1 VKLIGVLS
9 WLARPTRNALITIG
23 ISVVLFVAL
32 NLLAY
37 LAMPSSVRPRTND
50 VFNSVSWPHSAVGQ
64 RVLAGVFGTEDWRQA
79 IRYNEASPNFAM
91 HPTLNFITEPVRNEH
106 FTMGPEGVRLE
117 PGWSDDFVRQQ
128 LKNSTHLIFVM
139 GGSTVLGHGV
149 GADHTIS
156 YHMNEALHGGGG
168 TALNFG
174 SQAYDQHRDIEKLVY
189 LLREGFRPDRVIFLN
204 GWNDILGMARSNL
217 RVQDKLVY
225 HGFAT
230 NRGEIAFT
238 PGDRADDRRHF
249 RLFLESLPA
258 YRLLE
263 SVKRRSINLDRM
275 LAERDAF
282 TQGFDFYEAEF
293 LYLHWADFADRHR
306 ELLKKQIVE
315 NFAANLKFMRG
326 LSVGFGFKFYS
337 FYQPIGLLDPDNPF
351 VGDPARTAP
360 GYAYVQEMDGVI
372 RHNIAS
378 GKLPMTDI
386 SQALRDLPGAKFVD
400 VAHYSPIASKA
411 LAREILRYVMLDA
424 ASTLEPKQ

>member
-1 VKLIGVLS
+1 M

-23 ISVVLFVAL
+23 ISVVLFIAL

-37 LAMPSSVRPRTND
+37 LAMPYFVPPRTND
-50 VFNSVSWPHSAVGQ
+50 VFDAVSWPHSAVGQ
-64 RVLAGVFGTEDWRQA
+64 RVLKGIFGTEDWGKA
-79 IRYNEASPNFAM
+79 IRYNQASPNFAI
-91 HPTLNFITEPVRNEH
+91 HPTLNFMTEPVRNEH

-128 LKNSTHLIFVM
+128 LKNGRPLIFVM

-156 YHMNEALHGGGG
+156 YHMNEALHGSGA
-168 TALNFG
+168 TAVNFG
-174 SQAYDQHRDIEKLVY
+174 SQAYDQHRDIEKLLY
-189 LLREGFRPDRVIFLN
+189 LLREGFRPAKVVFLN

-217 RVQDKLVY
+217 RTQDKLIY

-238 PGDRADDRRHF
+238 PGDRVDDRRHF

-263 SVKRRSINLDRM
+263 TYKRRSINLDRM

-293 LYLHWADFADRHR
+293 LYLHWADFADRRR
-306 ELLKKQIVE
+306 ELLKKQIAD
-315 NFAANLKFMRG
+315 NFAANLKFLQG
-326 LSVGFGFKFYS
+326 ISTGFGFEFYS

-351 VGDPARTAP
+351 VGDQARTAA
-360 GYAYVQEMDGVI
+360 GYAYVHEMDDVI

-378 GKLPMTDI
+378 GKLPMIDI
-386 SQALRDLPGAKFVD
+386 SRALRNIPGPKFID
-400 VAHYSPIASKA
+400 VAHYSPSANKA
-411 LAREILRYVMLDA
+411 LAREILRYVTVDA
-424 ASTLEPKQ
+424 ASSEPKQ